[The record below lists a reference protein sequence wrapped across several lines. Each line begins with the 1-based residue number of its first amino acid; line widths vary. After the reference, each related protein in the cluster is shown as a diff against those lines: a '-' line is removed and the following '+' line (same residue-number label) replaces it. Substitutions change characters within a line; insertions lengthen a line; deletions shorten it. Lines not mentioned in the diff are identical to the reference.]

1 MLSVLVLLQL
11 YVDMKSECLF
21 VPFPGHHLPFH
32 LSTVKNVTCSES
44 ESNLN
49 AARMAAGGR
58 PSRSSILR
66 INFQV
71 PGSQT
76 LTQKGEENP
85 LPDIAGKNQLFVK
98 ELMFKSEDSR
108 HLQSAYTA
116 PLPCVRV

>member
-1 MLSVLVLLQL
+1 MLQL

-49 AARMAAGGR
+49 AARVAAGGR
-58 PSRSSILR
+58 PSRFSILR

-108 HLQSAYTA
+108 HLQSEHAAHA
-116 PLPCVRV
+116 PPIQMEQSES